1 MIMRPRDISVHDVA
15 KVVREVAKMVEE
27 SSRDKKWKSRA
38 RAVRKAIE
46 RFDPAVKDDPRSPW
60 DIIIA

>member
-15 KVVREVAKMVEE
+15 KVVRDVAKMVEQ

-46 RFDPAVKDDPRSPW
+46 RIDPAVKADPRSSW

>member
-1 MIMRPRDISVHDVA
+1 MIMRPRDISVHDIA
-15 KVVREVAKMVEE
+15 KVVREVAKMVEQ
-27 SSRDKKWKSRA
+27 SSMDKKWKSRA

-60 DIIIA
+60 DVIIA

>member
-1 MIMRPRDISVHDVA
+1 MIERPWDISVHDIA
-15 KVVREVAKMVEE
+15 KVVRDVAKMVEE
-27 SSRDKKWKSRA
+27 ASSDKKWKRRA

-46 RFDPAVKDDPRSPW
+46 RFDPKVKDDPRSPW

>member
-1 MIMRPRDISVHDVA
+1 MIERPWDISVHDVA

-27 SSRDKKWKSRA
+27 ASNDKKWKSRA

-46 RFDPAVKDDPRSPW
+46 RFDPKVKDDPRSPW